1 MLKIAF
7 MNHLVSPSLLAAD
20 FLNLGKDIRML
31 NRSHADWI
39 HCDIM
44 DGMFVPNLSFGL
56 PVVEHIKKIAE
67 KPLDVHLMIM
77 DPDRY
82 LSRFRD
88 AGADIITVQYEA
100 CTHLHRTVSEIR
112 RLGMK
117 AGVAINP
124 HTPVSLLQNILPCID
139 MVLIMTVNPG
149 FGGQSFIGESFVKIR
164 ELSEMIGRGG
174 YNVMIQIDG
183 GVDTGNA
190 RELVE
195 AGVNVLVAGNAVFAS
210 PDPEETIR
218 KLKLFAE

>member
-1 MLKIAF
+1 
-7 MNHLVSPSLLAAD
+7 
-20 FLNLGKDIRML
+20 
-31 NRSHADWI
+31 
-39 HCDIM
+39 
-44 DGMFVPNLSFGL
+44 
-56 PVVEHIKKIAE
+56 
-67 KPLDVHLMIM
+67 
-77 DPDRY
+77 
-82 LSRFRD
+82 
-88 AGADIITVQYEA
+88 
-100 CTHLHRTVSEIR
+100 
-112 RLGMK
+112 MK

>member
-20 FLNLGKDIRML
+20 FLNLGKDVRML

-44 DGMFVPNLSFGL
+44 DGMFVPNISFGL

-88 AGADIITVQYEA
+88 AGADILTVQYEA

-174 YNVMIQIDG
+174 YNVMIQVDG

-210 PDPEETIR
+210 PDPEEAIR